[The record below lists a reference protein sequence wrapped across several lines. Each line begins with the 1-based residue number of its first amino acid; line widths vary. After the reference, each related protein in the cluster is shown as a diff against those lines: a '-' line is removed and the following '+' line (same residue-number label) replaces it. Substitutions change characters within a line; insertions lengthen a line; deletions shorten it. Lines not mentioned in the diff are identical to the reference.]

1 MTKLYHTDIFIPEKF
16 QTAARTVQFAKLVWS
31 RHAQLELIN
40 DRYGMVPRSQI
51 PGAFRGQL
59 WQLVELEI
67 TGGVETKYVFRR
79 PVDETRSL
87 VIVLRPDTW
96 LEDAAVVV
104 TCWTNRNYDTHK
116 TLDRSKYA
124 TS

>member
-1 MTKLYHTDIFIPEKF
+1 MTKLYHADIFIPEWF
-16 QTAARTVQFAKLVWS
+16 RANAEVIQFRKLLWS

-40 DRYGMVPRSQI
+40 DKYGMIPRSEI
-51 PGAFRGQL
+51 PARFRGEL
-59 WQLVELEI
+59 WQLVELEV

-87 VIVLRPDTW
+87 VIVLRPRCFD
-96 LEDAAVVV
+96 EASVI
-104 TCWTNRNYDTHK
+104 TCWTNLNTDTHK